1 MKNVAENRSKVKT
14 LEPRVRLEPS
24 PFWVFI
30 FLPARPTDDAAHALY
45 STLRHAIDGLLAGLN
60 IKARVVAA
68 LPIDDAQSETFV
80 RYDLE
85 NADLNDLLLLSSVA
99 GEVVPGARVQW
110 ARRIEQASSEEFEG
124 ATFPYVAKFRGP
136 YFCTASCLEQVVNE
150 LALERAWS
158 VTTEASEDR
167 FTLTVWDSPTGVST
181 ADVRGFLDQM
191 VARAWAVKTPDLE
204 LELIA

>member
-1 MKNVAENRSKVKT
+1 MKNIAENRSKVKT
-14 LEPRVRLEPS
+14 LEPRVRLELGA
-24 PFWVFI
+24 FWVFMFI
-30 FLPARPTDDAAHALY
+30 PANPNDAAAQTLY
-45 STLRHAIDGLLAGLN
+45 TTLRHAIDGLLSGLN
-60 IKARVVAA
+60 IKARVIAA
-68 LPIDDAQSETFV
+68 LPIDDTESETFV

-136 YFCTASCLEQVVNE
+136 YFCTASCLEQAVND
-150 LALERAWS
+150 LALERKWS

-167 FTLTVWDSPTGVST
+167 FTLTVWDSPAGMST

-191 VARAWAVKTPDLE
+191 VAHAWAARTPELGLLVK
-204 LELIA
+204 A

>member
-30 FLPARPTDDAAHALY
+30 FCPARPTDDAANALY

-110 ARRIEQASSEEFEG
+110 ARRIEQASSEEFGG
-124 ATFPYVAKFRGP
+124 ASFPYVAKFRGP
-136 YFCTASCLEQVVNE
+136 YFCTALCLEQAVNE
-150 LALERAWS
+150 LALERKWS
-158 VTTEASEDR
+158 VTTEPGEER
-167 FTLTVWDSPTGVST
+167 FTLTVWDSPAGVST
-181 ADVRGFLDQM
+181 DDVRGFLHQM
-191 VARAWAVKTPDLE
+191 VARAWTVRNPELGLLVKV
-204 LELIA
+204 

>member
-1 MKNVAENRSKVKT
+1 MKSVAANRSEVKT

-30 FLPARPTDDAAHALY
+30 FLPVRPTDDAVHALY
-45 STLRHAIDGLLAGLN
+45 ATLRKAIDGLLTGLN
-60 IKARVVAA
+60 IKARVVAT

-110 ARRIEQASSEEFEG
+110 ARRIEQTWDEEFEG

-136 YFCTASCLEQVVNE
+136 YFCTASCLEQAVND
-150 LALERAWS
+150 LALERKWS
-158 VTTEASEDR
+158 VTAEASEDR
-167 FTLTVWDSPTGVST
+167 FTLTVWDSPAGVST

-191 VARAWAVKTPDLE
+191 VAHAWAARTPELGLLVK
-204 LELIA
+204 A